1 MVPDNEHRRRFDVA
15 LDPASHPLDR
25 LLTVRQLRAHLDRIE
40 RQAVRDVRHRNLPM
54 AAAAR
59 ALGVSRQALHQR
71 LGAAGATEAVLE
83 TAEDAWWR
91 RHRELEQM
99 AADLLARRRL
109 AQAPMA

>member
-1 MVPDNEHRRRFDVA
+1 V
-15 LDPASHPLDR
+15 
-25 LLTVRQLRAHLDRIE
+25 Q
-40 RQAVRDVRHRNLPM
+40 DVRHRNLPM

-71 LGAAGATEAVLE
+71 LGAADAADVLE

-99 AADLLARRRL
+99 AADLLARSRR

>member
-71 LGAAGATEAVLE
+71 LGAAGAAEAVLD

-99 AADLLARRRL
+99 AADLLARSRR